1 MLIYKESKVA
11 FLFKNSIKLTYMSSG
26 IENVAYEIS
35 VPLNIVPLP
44 RKIKIFS
51 LSQPLPPSLVL
62 DIQRHHEVSWKWLKL
77 KCKLL
82 LTSPLFHHSKLV
94 CTVANML

>member
-35 VPLNIVPLP
+35 VPLNIAPLP
-44 RKIKIFS
+44 WKIKIFS
-51 LSQPLPPSLVL
+51 LSLSTSTSLPCP
-62 DIQRHHEVSWKWLKL
+62 
-77 KCKLL
+77 
-82 LTSPLFHHSKLV
+82 
-94 CTVANML
+94 